1 MHVIKTNFKGNDF
14 EGDVGRSI
22 WEDVGKGG
30 DKLFKIPSKIQTR
43 GDGDFVEK
51 V

>member
-1 MHVIKTNFKGNDF
+1 MFINVYMYVIKMNFKGNDF

-30 DKLFKIPSKIQTR
+30 DKLFKILFKI
-43 GDGDFVEK
+43 
-51 V
+51 